1 MWKTWVW
8 SLGWEDSPGEG
19 KGSPLWYSGL
29 ENSIDCIVH
38 GVTKSWT
45 WLSDFHFHFSGY
57 DKYRILS
64 TYLFYIC
71 ISHHFYLYKKCALQN
86 LYIKRIVAIQSLGLV
101 QLFGTLWTVAHHAS
115 LSSTIFRRLLR
126 FMSIESVMPSNH
138 LILCHPFSSCLQFF
152 PGSGSLSVSWL
163 FTSGG
168 QSNGVSASVS
178 VLPVN
183 IQGLFPLG
191 WTGLH

>member
-1 MWKTWVW
+1 MVKHLPATWETWVLP
-8 SLGWEDSPGEG
+8 LGWEDSPGEG

-38 GVTKSWT
+38 GVTKSWS

-71 ISHHFYLYKKCALQN
+71 MSLHFYLYKKCALQN
-86 LYIKRIVAIQSLGLV
+86 LYIKHIVAIQSLGLV
-101 QLFGTLWTVAHHAS
+101 QLFGTLWTVARHAS
-115 LSSTIFRRLLR
+115 LSSTIFWSLLR

-138 LILCHPFSSCLQFF
+138 LILCRPFSSCLQSF
-152 PGSGSLSVSWL
+152 PASGPFAVSWL
-163 FTSGG
+163 FTSGD
-168 QSNGVSASVS
+168 QSIGVQLQHHSF
-178 VLPVN
+178 
-183 IQGLFPLG
+183 Q
-191 WTGLH
+191 